1 MVTVWKRFGLDS
13 TFCDWCF
20 SSHEIVKAARKKAS
34 KVCWQCLAETFRET
48 LVKELATNIMQEV
61 GNRRLFVCTCGG
73 RLSWGQWT
81 SRCHYC
87 FETQKTMAALRNLAK
102 VFSREKQNAS
112 GQAKMK
118 V

>member
-48 LVKELATNIMQEV
+48 LVKKFAANVMQEV
-61 GNRRLFVCTCGG
+61 GNRCLLVCTCGG
-73 RLSWGQWT
+73 RLSWGLMDV
-81 SRCHYC
+81 
-87 FETQKTMAALRNLAK
+87 KMPLLLRDTENNGSFAEFGKSVL
-102 VFSREKQNAS
+102 S
-112 GQAKMK
+112 
-118 V
+118 